1 MKKST
6 ILLSLLFFIINV
18 LGIFIYFSLNVKLY
32 VKYSEPSQIT
42 SWNITDLQN
51 IYSFLQNKSDLNS
64 HFTALEISHMQDVK
78 NIFSIVH
85 YIFIASLTLFIII
98 ILYLIYLHQYNQIFK
113 WLFIWSIISLS
124 IILLLLISTIFDFT
138 STFQSFH
145 KIFFP
150 QWNRT
155 FAEESRLITLFP
167 ESFFIAISQN
177 IFITISAISTSII
190 SIYFIIKKISHH

>member
-1 MKKST
+1 MKKLT

-18 LGIFIYFSLNVKLY
+18 LSIFIYFSLNVKLY

-42 SWNITDLQN
+42 SSNITDLQN
-51 IYSFLQNKSDLNS
+51 VYSFLQNKSDLNT
-64 HFTALEISHMQDVK
+64 HFTPLEISHMQDVK
-78 NIFSIVH
+78 TIFSIVN
-85 YIFIASLTLFIII
+85 YIFIVSLFIFIII
-98 ILYLIYLHQYNQIFK
+98 IVYLIYLHKYKQIFK
-113 WLFIWSIISLS
+113 WLFIWSIVSLS
-124 IILLLLISTIFDFT
+124 IMLLLLISTIFDFT

-155 FAEESRLITLFP
+155 FAEDSRLITLFP

-177 IFITISAISTSII
+177 IFITISAISTAIL
-190 SIYFIIKKISHH
+190 SIYFIIKKISQH

>member
-32 VKYSEPSQIT
+32 IKYSEPSQIT

-51 IYSFLQNKSDLNS
+51 IYSFLQNESDLNS

-78 NIFSIVH
+78 KIFSIVH

-98 ILYLIYLHQYNQIFK
+98 ILYLIYSHQYNQILK
-113 WLFIWSIISLS
+113 WLFIWSIVSLS
-124 IILLLLISTIFDFT
+124 LMLLLLISTILDFT

-155 FAEESRLITLFP
+155 FGEESRLITLFP

-177 IFITISAISTSII
+177 IFITISAISTAII